1 MRHQERRTSTFVQW
15 VRGHG
20 AEALEEEE
28 KRFCAILVIFR
39 RYFHILI
46 IVLCVHF
53 IPHYCIIV
61 DKAKFV
67 FEIPIYMF

>member
-1 MRHQERRTSTFVQW
+1 MFSGLEDMEQKPLRRKK
-15 VRGHG
+15 
-20 AEALEEEE
+20 
-28 KRFCAILVIFR
+28 KRFCARLVIFR

-67 FEIPIYMF
+67 FEISIYMF